1 MLSAVEARKPCILKS
16 FTTRVLGNGVHE
28 PNYWGFGGRTGLGRW
43 KCFCHLLVL
52 IVQCVGVHVHVSVCV
67 LLQEVF
73 SVWDC
78 LALES
83 YVTRQS
89 AVVEVMYLLYSTF
102 IGGTFIEGFSAF
114 CQFKIND
121 KGYHILSV

>member
-1 MLSAVEARKPCILKS
+1 MFLPFAGIDCAVCGCACAR
-16 FTTRVLGNGVHE
+16 
-28 PNYWGFGGRTGLGRW
+28 
-43 KCFCHLLVL
+43 
-52 IVQCVGVHVHVSVCV
+52 VCV

-114 CQFKIND
+114 CQYKINV
-121 KGYHILSV
+121 KGYHIVSVWQHFNDGSGY